1 MAKFVLVHGAWGGG
15 QGWAPVRKLL
25 QAQGHE
31 VHVATLTGLGEKKHL
46 ISPAITLDTHVTDV
60 TNLIETEGLTDFVLA
75 GHSYGGMVITE
86 TANRLGDRIRALVYV
101 DAFLP
106 RDGEALWDIADDP
119 SRKHYI
125 DAQRDMPG
133 LVAPF
138 PGSPSFL
145 TRHPLLTLLEPVRT
159 TPKAQGIAKR
169 TYVYATKGA
178 PTVFTKFH
186 ARVADDPAWKVHSV
200 DTGHG
205 VMQEKPEET
214 TAILLE
220 AAL

>member
-1 MAKFVLVHGAWGGG
+1 MSTVSEI
-15 QGWAPVRKLL
+15 APVITAAHDALRRDFPLR
-25 QAQGHE
+25 
-31 VHVATLTGLGEKKHL
+31 
-46 ISPAITLDTHVTDV
+46 PFAIRHQ
-60 TNLIETEGLTDFVLA
+60 LA
-75 GHSYGGMVITE
+75 G
-86 TANRLGDRIRALVYV
+86 
-101 DAFLP
+101 
-106 RDGEALWDIADDP
+106 
-119 SRKHYI
+119 
-125 DAQRDMPG
+125 
-133 LVAPF
+133 
-138 PGSPSFL
+138 
-145 TRHPLLTLLEPVRT
+145 HPLLTLLEPVRT

-200 DTGHG
+200 DAGHG